1 MAVVNAKSQIIT
13 DMDAV
18 PAVKTN
24 RIETGGVKRWTFGSA
39 EFASSDATSVARVV
53 RLPSRAKV
61 LRVMF
66 ACDDL
71 NDGGTVD
78 VGLHDISAVNA
89 GAVVDVDFFASAVDT
104 DTAALVPTNITYEA
118 AAIAIENHGKRLWE
132 LIPSAPSADPQK
144 FYDVTVTRN
153 TEAATGTVALGI
165 SYVLDD

>member
-24 RIETGGVKRWTFGSA
+24 QIEVGGVVRSTFGTA
-39 EFASSDATSVARVV
+39 EFASSDATSVARVC

-61 LRVMF
+61 VRVMF

-71 NDGGTVD
+71 GTGGTVD
-78 VGLHDISAVNA
+78 IGLHDISAVNA
-89 GAVVDVDFFASAVDT
+89 GAVVDVDFFASAVNT
-104 DTAALVPTNITYEA
+104 DSAALVPTDVTYEA

-132 LIPSAPSADPQK
+132 LIPSAPTADPQK

-153 TEAATGTVALGI
+153 TAAASGTVSLAI
-165 SYVLDD
+165 EYVLDD